1 MQRILYLVDFEEL
14 DSRTG
19 NRSSQFSGIDRPQG
33 LAMGS
38 RERRPSRHTSLA
50 CETKSDGKRIT
61 RARRSTNCTPVA
73 RSPEPRQARRRKPE
87 IVPVAHPHVTQS
99 RTYFCSN

>member
-14 DSRTG
+14 DPEQEIAA
-19 NRSSQFSGIDRPQG
+19 RSFSGIDRPQG

-61 RARRSTNCTPVA
+61 RARRSTNSTPVA

-87 IVPVAHPHVTQS
+87 IVPIAHPNVTQS
-99 RTYFCSN
+99 RTDF